1 MYPDVLYCG
10 EITQL
15 AGSATDSDHMTQAER
30 GREARSG
37 RGETNRPDGQHT
49 EGRKPEKPE
58 CVSLMSLPVLKTE
71 WTGKRL
77 ITQKNTADSNLDN
90 FKQGTESTIC
100 TPM

>member
-37 RGETNRPDGQHT
+37 RGETIALTDSTRK
-49 EGRKPEKPE
+49 EG
-58 CVSLMSLPVLKTE
+58 SLRNQSVCL
-71 WTGKRL
+71 
-77 ITQKNTADSNLDN
+77 
-90 FKQGTESTIC
+90 
-100 TPM
+100 